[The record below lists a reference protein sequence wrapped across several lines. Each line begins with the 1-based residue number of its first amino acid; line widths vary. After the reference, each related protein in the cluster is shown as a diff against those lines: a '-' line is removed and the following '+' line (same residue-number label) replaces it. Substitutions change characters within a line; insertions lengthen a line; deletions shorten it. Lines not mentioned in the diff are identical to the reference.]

1 MSLVF
6 TLWFLFISTMIWAM
20 YCNSKTCTQRN
31 RIIDVLYAQEDW
43 DILRDYYKSIS
54 YDKHLWYLMTFRNP
68 MKLYPAVLQDAVK

>member
-1 MSLVF
+1 VSLVF
-6 TLWFLFISTMIWAM
+6 ALWFLFISTMIWAM

>member
-1 MSLVF
+1 VSLVF

>member
-31 RIIDVLYAQEDW
+31 RIIDVVYAQEDW